1 MPNPIADPLVENVI
15 SEDIAERV
23 RLEATQDGVAVVTID
38 CPEVA
43 NALDGQT
50 VEALA
55 QVFETL
61 HGADHLRIVFLRGA
75 GGTFGGG
82 EDPLWAEASLDWDEA
97 AARDDA
103 ASAGRMLKALTDVP
117 ALTVALV
124 EGEATGLGAGLV
136 AACDI
141 ALAVRGARI
150 GFPDVQQGLSPA
162 VVAPFVIDAIGPRAA
177 KALLATGQM
186 VDAEMAQ
193 ALGLIQMVVDDVLAL
208 ATQQERLAQEAG
220 LGAPEAVRQTK
231 ALVQDIENRRI
242 DRDLIDD
249 LARQAGRSRLS
260 DEAREGLAARAE
272 GRPPAWRA

>member
-1 MPNPIADPLVENVI
+1 
-15 SEDIAERV
+15 
-23 RLEATQDGVAVVTID
+23 
-38 CPEVA
+38 
-43 NALDGQT
+43 
-50 VEALA
+50 
-55 QVFETL
+55 
-61 HGADHLRIVFLRGA
+61 
-75 GGTFGGG
+75 
-82 EDPLWAEASLDWDEA
+82 
-97 AARDDA
+97 
-103 ASAGRMLKALTDVP
+103 
-117 ALTVALV
+117 
-124 EGEATGLGAGLV
+124 
-136 AACDI
+136 
-141 ALAVRGARI
+141 
-150 GFPDVQQGLSPA
+150 
-162 VVAPFVIDAIGPRAA
+162 
-177 KALLATGQM
+177 LATGQM